1 MELFKKVFDAFWTIL
16 LMLEPNAQDEANF
29 FGQIFAAIAE
39 LFNK

>member
-1 MELFKKVFDAFWTIL
+1 MELFKKVFDAFWKIL
-16 LMLEPNAQDEANF
+16 LMLEPNAQDEANV